1 MELFLPKVLEASAHS
16 PKVVERSV
24 RMPKVV
30 EPNTLGVVSVWNCFC
45 QGS

>member
-1 MELFLPKVLEASAHS
+1 VFRVIEASVH
-16 PKVVERSV
+16 R
-24 RMPKVV
+24 PKVV